1 MVCLWW
7 QIPSKWPSEWESWV
21 SRGYAGIGVVML
33 LSGAVRASRNR
44 LQHCLALTT
53 ENNQL
58 SSAIVTCYKEKTAH
72 NLFSEMRS
80 K

>member
-1 MVCLWW
+1 MWR
-7 QIPSKWPSEWESWV
+7 QIQSKWLSKWESWV

-33 LSGAVRASRNR
+33 LSRAARASRNR
-44 LQHCLALTT
+44 LQHYLPLTT

-58 SSAIVTCYKEKTAH
+58 SSAIVTRYKEKTAH